1 MVELA
6 GGAFVFEPPTPTQ
19 RPTRQK
25 REATRRAVASAP
37 KSARKIAPEVF
48 FGIFK
53 LDSPKQ
59 RTPDGRL
66 VPVFDQRPVWV
77 VVFKNVA
84 TKRAAVVKIPDRRA
98 STTTTIDP
106 QAFTVTSNYMFVID
120 DRTGTVLIRSEFGA

>member
-1 MVELA
+1 M
-6 GGAFVFEPPTPTQ
+6 
-19 RPTRQK
+19 
-25 REATRRAVASAP
+25 
-37 KSARKIAPEVF
+37 
-48 FGIFK
+48 
-53 LDSPKQ
+53 DSPKQ

-66 VPVFDQRPVWV
+66 VPVFNQRPVWV